1 MEKYGLLVTSPVA
14 NTKNIGDYMQS
25 LAAIQFLP
33 KDYVYVE
40 KEKVS
45 EFRCDEP
52 TKVIM
57 NGWYMWH
64 PENWPPKEEKLI
76 PLLTSMH
83 FTPITVNEMLKNGGK
98 EYLQKYG
105 PVGCRDKDSCELLKN
120 EGIDCYFSGCMTLT
134 LGKNYSFEGERKGVC
149 FVDPYIPSL
158 RIISNDS
165 KEVYPLNAVKAVI
178 YYLMHPRKINRLA
191 KIPFFKG
198 RLSVLSFYK
207 ASMFYHAYSTL
218 FDDEVLFNAAYY
230 THMVQTSLV
239 ESQESLLKRSEEL
252 LKKYASSQYV
262 VTSRIHCALP
272 CVGVSTPVIFTLNEQ
287 MESKKNLIGSPGRYG
302 GLIELFHVVN
312 YKNDKITTDEADLL
326 AERKITLHTTF
337 ENKPKWKE
345 IADRLIIQC
354 EHFVKWDD
362 KVL

>member
-1 MEKYGLLVTSPVA
+1 MTKYGLLVTSPVA

-25 LAAIQFLP
+25 LAAMQFLP
-33 KDYVYVE
+33 KDFVYVE

-45 EFRCDEP
+45 KFRCDEP

-105 PVGCRDKDSCELLKN
+105 PVGCRDKDSCELLKK

-165 KEVYPLNAVKAVI
+165 KKVYPINAVKAVI

-198 RLSVLSFYK
+198 RLKFLAYFN
-207 ASMFYHAYSTL
+207 ASMFYHAYSAL
-218 FDDEVLFNAAYY
+218 FEDEVLFNADYF
-230 THMVQTSLV
+230 THMVPTSLD
-239 ESQESLLKRSEEL
+239 ESQESLFKRTEVL

-272 CVGVSTPVIFTLNEQ
+272 CVGVGTPVIFTLNEK

-302 GLIELFHVVN
+302 GLIDLFHVVN
-312 YKNDKITTDEADLL
+312 YCNDNVSTKEADLL
-326 AERKITLHTTF
+326 KEKKLTLHTKF
-337 ENKPKWKE
+337 YNKPQWKE
-345 IADRLIIQC
+345 IADGLISQC
-354 EHFVKWDD
+354 ESFVRS
-362 KVL
+362 